1 MENHLFLK
9 ALFNKFTSYFSD
21 HTGQEIRLFFAPGRV
36 NLIGEHTDY
45 NGGYVFPA
53 ALTLGTYM
61 IIRKRED
68 QKFVMRSENFPNTKV
83 EFDLKEIAFD
93 PNDSWGNYPK
103 GIVKELSA
111 LNIPL
116 TGADV
121 LYEGNIPNG
130 AGLSSSASIG
140 MVTAFGLS
148 QLTGSEIS
156 TKDLAYLCQRMENH
170 FIGVNTGIMDQTAV
184 GFGEEDHA
192 ILLNCQTFDI
202 ERIPLNLGDYKI
214 IITNTNKRRGLADSK
229 YNERRLECEKGLGIL
244 QQSLPELTCLGEVTL
259 ETFQKLESTIG
270 DPVIRARVR
279 HIVTEDD
286 RVLKAT
292 QFLKKNDLLKF
303 GELMK
308 ASHESLKRD
317 YEVTGLELDALYDAQ
332 KSAPGCIGTRMTG
345 AGFGGC
351 TVSLVH
357 NSQIQAFK
365 EDVSRSYSKTTGLEP
380 TFYIC
385 EAGQGVSEVV
395 GVFQ

>member
-9 ALFNKFTSYFSD
+9 ELFKKFNTYYPD
-21 HTGQEIRLFFAPGRV
+21 DTGQEIHMFFAPGRV

-61 IIRKRED
+61 VIRKRED
-68 QKFVMRSENFPNTKV
+68 QKFVLRSENFKDSKV
-83 EFDLKEIAFD
+83 EFNLKEIKND

-103 GIVKELSA
+103 GIVKELNA
-111 LNIPL
+111 LKVPL
-116 TGADV
+116 TGADI

-148 QLTGSEIS
+148 ELAGCEVPR
-156 TKDLAYLCQRMENH
+156 KELAYLCQRMEND

-184 GFGEEDHA
+184 GFGERDHA
-192 ILLNCQTFDI
+192 ILLNCQTFEI
-202 ERIPLNLGDYKI
+202 EKIPLHLGDYKI

-229 YNERRLECEKGLGIL
+229 YNERRKECEQGLSIL
-244 QQSLPELTCLGEVTL
+244 QESLPELHCLGDVSL
-259 ETFQKLESTIG
+259 DIFKKLEKSIE
-270 DPVIRARVR
+270 DPTIRARVR

-286 RVLKAT
+286 RVLQAT
-292 QFLKKNDLLKF
+292 QFLKENNLSKF
-303 GELMK
+303 GELMI
-308 ASHESLKRD
+308 ASHESLRDD
-317 YEVTGLELDALYDAQ
+317 YEVTGFELDVLFDTQ
-332 KSAPGCIGTRMTG
+332 KNATGCIGTRMTG

-357 NSQIQAFK
+357 SSSIEAFK
-365 EDVSRSYSKTTGLEP
+365 REVSDSYTNKSGLEP
-380 TFYIC
+380 SFYIC
-385 EAGQGVSEVV
+385 EAGNGVLEIQKI
-395 GVFQ
+395 FQ